1 MGSEISRGFL
11 ILADISGF
19 TRFVAISELDHSR
32 VILRDI
38 LKLIMRRFV
47 PRLRIAEIEGDAV
60 FAYALD
66 RQFQRGETLLE
77 IIESTYVDFRDK
89 RRSGLRTATC
99 ECNACQSVDKLDLK
113 FITHYGDFALQDIGR
128 RRKPLGSSVN
138 LLHRLAKNRVGENTG
153 WQGYALFTEASL
165 NRMDI
170 HPLNVHAQ
178 VENYEHL
185 GDVQTFS
192 MNLDDRYKELISER
206 RVILTTEDAHVVLE
220 RELPVPPADLWE
232 WLNDPKKRIQWM
244 IGSDWRVQD
253 RPKGRTGRGAT
264 NHCNNSGFVE
274 RILDWH
280 PFSYYTVELARRPI
294 RFTTTAMLEPIGGG
308 TRVLWLV
315 RLNSFLP
322 AWILRPICRW
332 IIAKGQRGPESFD
345 LLTRILE
352 KENLEDQAGA

>member
-19 TRFVAISELDHSR
+19 TRFVADSELDHSR

-38 LKLIMRRFV
+38 LKLIIGRFT

-99 ECNACQSVDKLDLK
+99 ECNACQMVDGLDLK
-113 FITHYGDFALQDIGR
+113 FITHYGDFALQDIGGK
-128 RRKPLGSSVN
+128 RKPLGTSVN
-138 LLHRLAKNRVGENTG
+138 LLHRLAKNSVGENTG
-153 WQGYALFTEASL
+153 WQGYALFTETSL
-165 NRMDI
+165 NRMDV

-192 MNLDDRYKELISER
+192 MNLDDRYNELISER
-206 RVILTTEDAHVVLE
+206 RMILVPENAHVVLA
-220 RELPVPPADLWE
+220 RDLPVPPEDLWE
-232 WLNDPKKRIQWM
+232 WMNDPKKRIQWM
-244 IGSDWRVQD
+244 IGSDWRVQS
-253 RPKGRTGRGAT
+253 RPGGRTSRGAT

-280 PFSYYTVELARRPI
+280 PFSYFTVELFRRPI
-294 RFTTTAMLEPIGGG
+294 RITTTAMLEPTATG
-308 TRVLWLV
+308 TRVSWRA

-322 AWILRPICRW
+322 AWIMRPICRW
-332 IIAKGQRGPESFD
+332 IIAKGQRAPESFD
-345 LLTRILE
+345 LLARILE
-352 KENLEDQAGA
+352 KEKLEDQAAA

>member
-1 MGSEISRGFL
+1 MGSEIGRGFL

-19 TRFVAISELDHSR
+19 TRFVAVSELDHSR

-38 LKLIMRRFV
+38 LKLIMGRFT

-77 IIESTYVDFRDK
+77 IIETTYVDFRDK

-99 ECNACQSVDKLDLK
+99 ECNACQMVDKLDLK
-113 FITHYGDFALQDIGR
+113 FITHYGDFALEEIGR
-128 RRKPLGSSVN
+128 KRKPLGSSVN
-138 LLHRLAKNRVGENTG
+138 LLHRLAKNKVGENTG

-165 NRMDI
+165 NRMDV

-192 MNLDDRYKELISER
+192 VNLDDRYNELAKER
-206 RVILTTEDAHVVLE
+206 HTILTAEQAHVVLT
-220 RELPVPPADLWE
+220 RELPGPPDYLWE

-253 RPKGRTGRGAT
+253 RPRGRTGRGAT
-264 NHCNNSGFVE
+264 NHCSNSGFIE

-280 PFSYYTVELARRPI
+280 PFSYFTVDLIRKPI
-294 RFTTTAMLEPIGGG
+294 KMTITAMLEPIAGG
-308 TRVLWLV
+308 TRVSWRV

-332 IIAKGQRGPESFD
+332 ITAKGQRAPESFD
-345 LLTRILE
+345 LLARILE
-352 KENLEDQAGA
+352 KERMESQEVS